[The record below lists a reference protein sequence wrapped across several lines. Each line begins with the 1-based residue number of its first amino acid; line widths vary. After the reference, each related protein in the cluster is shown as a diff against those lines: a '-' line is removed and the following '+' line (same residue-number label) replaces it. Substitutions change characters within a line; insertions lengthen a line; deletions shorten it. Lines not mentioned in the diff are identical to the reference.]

1 MTPTEAT
8 AVVHDGFQRV
18 MPPASETMALQVA
31 VSAQHLC
38 IVANT
43 ENEVHC
49 RPRASDGAP
58 SWRQIK
64 NAVAWI
70 SLSSETLWAIGAGN
84 NNNNKGLVAS
94 SLSDAAGSSLP
105 TTVATSSL
113 RRVAS
118 NASHV
123 CVVAGLTND
132 ALCGSIDK
140 QLTLDERSRVTT
152 DLRDVGVARSSIY
165 GLSLSAEDAYV
176 CVTEQ
181 GTQDV
186 LCSAPSV
193 ARTKLSIGKAPL
205 DEADAAPR
213 TEATPITSAPA
224 SAADSTSIPSVPAT
238 TTRARGIIGMAVG
251 IPILLL
257 ILGVH
262 TIISYGA
269 YGEVYRGSY
278 LGRPVAIKR
287 LLPEK
292 TRLVHEIAAFA
303 GEARLM
309 ATLEHECIVRF
320 VGVAWSKPSD
330 LCVVTELMTG
340 GDVRQLLHT
349 YKTTGR
355 PQGLTRDKL
364 RIAVHVARALTYLH
378 SLDPVLLHR
387 DLKSRNIL
395 LTVDGDA
402 KVTDFGVAR
411 EWEDLTMT
419 EGVGS
424 LLWMAPEV
432 VQGERY
438 DEKADIY
445 SLGVV
450 LSELDTNEL
459 PFSHAMSY
467 NSVVQCSGSTAN
479 GRRCDLYGQI
489 NAGRSF
495 FFCRHH
501 FICRGKTQ
509 DGRACSRAVASGIY
523 CCAAHNPA
531 LNRYRSSE
539 FRDDGL
545 MLSRWQVLQRHNFLD
560 YYTDAELDE
569 IETHRDHIVECQVAA
584 HVFNGLY
591 RVYRQN
597 GWDEEEID
605 AAVPMVSYFLNREA
619 NVVPVHED
627 INIVKGS
634 GVTSF
639 LEERA
644 VYGYARFT
652 PHLLHAHERLSDRQL
667 GRMLWT
673 SIGRATAY
681 SIKKAVWKQLEEL
694 EHMLDSQADCETMGD
709 LATHVGSLRR
719 NVKNS

>member
-18 MPPASETMALQVA
+18 TPPASETMALQVA

-70 SLSSETLWAIGAGN
+70 SLSSETLWSIGTG
-84 NNNNKGLVAS
+84 NNNNKGL
-94 SLSDAAGSSLP
+94 
-105 TTVATSSL
+105 
-113 RRVAS
+113 
-118 NASHV
+118 
-123 CVVAGLTND
+123 
-132 ALCGSIDK
+132 
-140 QLTLDERSRVTT
+140 
-152 DLRDVGVARSSIY
+152 
-165 GLSLSAEDAYV
+165 
-176 CVTEQ
+176 
-181 GTQDV
+181 
-186 LCSAPSV
+186 
-193 ARTKLSIGKAPL
+193 
-205 DEADAAPR
+205 
-213 TEATPITSAPA
+213 
-224 SAADSTSIPSVPAT
+224 
-238 TTRARGIIGMAVG
+238 
-251 IPILLL
+251 
-257 ILGVH
+257 
-262 TIISYGA
+262 
-269 YGEVYRGSY
+269 
-278 LGRPVAIKR
+278 
-287 LLPEK
+287 
-292 TRLVHEIAAFA
+292 
-303 GEARLM
+303 
-309 ATLEHECIVRF
+309 
-320 VGVAWSKPSD
+320 
-330 LCVVTELMTG
+330 
-340 GDVRQLLHT
+340 
-349 YKTTGR
+349 
-355 PQGLTRDKL
+355 
-364 RIAVHVARALTYLH
+364 
-378 SLDPVLLHR
+378 
-387 DLKSRNIL
+387 
-395 LTVDGDA
+395 
-402 KVTDFGVAR
+402 
-411 EWEDLTMT
+411 
-419 EGVGS
+419 
-424 LLWMAPEV
+424 
-432 VQGERY
+432 
-438 DEKADIY
+438 
-445 SLGVV
+445 
-450 LSELDTNEL
+450 
-459 PFSHAMSY
+459 AMSY

-479 GRRCDLYGQI
+479 GRRCDFYGQI
-489 NAGRSF
+489 NAGGSF

-605 AAVPMVSYFLNREA
+605 AAVPMVSYFLNGEA

-627 INIVKGS
+627 INILKGS

-644 VYGYARFT
+644 IYGYARFT